1 MNIGAVLHPES
12 HSHLRQQWIYILKT
26 SLPLVFNQ
34 PLYGKGNS
42 HGPLVRGSVLS
53 LRCLLLFRSIVS
65 PLCSQGHVCK
75 HQGHQGIPPFF
86 PMSTHSHFGFTVSS
100 TSPPSAPSFPHIHIA
115 HSRITVVPTASWGRY
130 LDGFFSGSPGPVR
143 PGRVLGCL
151 VHMFFFSQIIF

>member
-1 MNIGAVLHPES
+1 VNIGAVLHPES

-100 TSPPSAPSFPHIHIA
+100 NSQSHQQRVGLTQGVTLTRTSQVKVLSSLCFSFILVLVLI
-115 HSRITVVPTASWGRY
+115 VTALS
-130 LDGFFSGSPGPVR
+130 
-143 PGRVLGCL
+143 
-151 VHMFFFSQIIF
+151 IIIILLIERSF